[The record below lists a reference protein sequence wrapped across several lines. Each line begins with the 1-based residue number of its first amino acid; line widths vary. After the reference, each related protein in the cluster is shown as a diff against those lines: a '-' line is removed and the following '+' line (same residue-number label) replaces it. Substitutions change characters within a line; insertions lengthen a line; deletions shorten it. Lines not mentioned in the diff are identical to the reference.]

1 MSSFEAFVQLELPKR
16 PYLEADPAQ
25 ETVMVRRGQGPRQLA
40 AVSLTEKQVLAM
52 VNGQLVGTTVSSL
65 GNAIRKAVLSVT
77 TAATTWSIPHNL
89 GSRNVII
96 QVFDDDGYMVI
107 PADIQIVDENNIE
120 ITFNSAQTGTAR
132 VAFLD

>member
-1 MSSFEAFVQLELPKR
+1 MSAFEDFVQLELPKR